1 MTALLLTGL
10 LLVDPA
16 PPAPEPDPATAAK
29 PAPPEEGVVRPAV
42 PVPEAG
48 FQIDL
53 RDSRQPEWGFTV
65 AVGVGAITDGDQ
77 AGVAIWG
84 GVRRWLGPNVI
95 VGGLVSYQRFDR
107 LVDLA
112 VLARI
117 EIATRT
123 DRERLFPTFSVYAG
137 AGPELFSGPSGASGG
152 MRLVVGVH
160 LPTLWSGINGA
171 MRPSNDVVLALM
183 LLLPLAVEVQF
194 RTGGGAVAS
203 STALVVAL
211 AL

>member
-1 MTALLLTGL
+1 M
-10 LLVDPA
+10 
-16 PPAPEPDPATAAK
+16 
-29 PAPPEEGVVRPAV
+29 RRAV

-48 FQIDL
+48 FQ
-53 RDSRQPEWGFTV
+53 RQFRESRQPEWGFTA
-65 AVGVGAITDGDQ
+65 AVGVGAIADCGE
-77 AGVAIWG
+77 AGVVLWG

-95 VGGLVSYQRFDR
+95 AGGLVSYQQFDR

-112 VLARI
+112 LLARI

-123 DRERLFPTFSVYAG
+123 DRERLFPTFSAYVG

-152 MRLVVGVH
+152 VRLVAGVH
-160 LPTLWSGINGA
+160 LPTIWSGIYGA
-171 MRPSNDVVLALM
+171 MRPVNDVGLALM

-194 RTGGGAVAS
+194 RTGGGRVAP
-203 STALVVAL
+203 STAVVVAL